1 MNSLTEKFCYSSG
14 RANDTGDTR
23 SMTCYFFFGI
33 HTHTVYCNEMAKSRG
48 LRSIALFTCEGAAL
62 LSQPLHISAGQ
73 WRGEERVK
81 EEEGERGELSRI
93 RQPASS
99 ELFCHSCQA
108 TLANREEQV
117 IHYRLDWHRYNL
129 KRKLKVQHTVD
140 QEEFERVA
148 GMTRSSQL
156 LFF

>member
-1 MNSLTEKFCYSSG
+1 
-14 RANDTGDTR
+14 
-23 SMTCYFFFGI
+23 
-33 HTHTVYCNEMAKSRG
+33 MAKSRH
-48 LRSIALFTCEGAAL
+48 LRSIALFTREGAEL

-81 EEEGERGELSRI
+81 EEEGERRELSRI

-129 KRKLKVQHTVD
+129 KRKLKGQPTVD
-140 QEEFERVA
+140 QDEFERVA

-156 LFF
+156 LFLKGCNRS